1 MLASLSFTLP
11 FFFIVGFQHVGNQT
25 VKFFW
30 YWLFQGLLTFV
41 MVYFGQFFA
50 ALCPSP
56 QSAQGTRTVLYL
68 HHTISHNITR
78 YHGPLYEII
87 ARYTLFTCPHSSLSL
102 IITSPSPASPSS
114 TFLSPYFSFTLLFS
128 CHGSPVYDYFPL
140 LRFYDQT

>member
-1 MLASLSFTLP
+1 METFDSKYIHLIIYFYTYVMCEIQVPYIVLASLSFTLP

-68 HHTISHNITR
+68 HHTISRHILLN
-78 YHGPLYEII
+78 
-87 ARYTLFTCPHSSLSL
+87 HS
-102 IITSPSPASPSS
+102 
-114 TFLSPYFSFTLLFS
+114 TLLQYS
-128 CHGSPVYDYFPL
+128 TLQYAITQLDNAPHQTKPWSGEIVL
-140 LRFYDQT
+140 LC